1 MTTTIETTRRRDD
14 ALAQVEPPTVNLAA
28 MFERLALN
36 PDIPVDKLQTLMEMQ
51 RTIMREQ
58 AEQRFHMAMSAAQA
72 EMRPVAADAENPSTK
87 SRYASYEALDRAIR
101 PIYTAHSFGLSFD
114 TSDSPLADHIRVL
127 CYVTHGAGHARTYRV
142 DMPADGKGAKGG
154 DVMTK
159 THAAGAAMS
168 YGMRYLLKL
177 IWNIAVGEDDT
188 DGNSASAPTPPAG
201 YEAWA
206 LDLKATAD
214 EGLDA
219 LNAAWQASKPAFR
232 EFLAKRNPQAFNLL
246 KQKAAKAWAK

>member
-168 YGMRYLLKL
+168 YGMRYLLKM
-177 IWNIAVGEDDT
+177 IFNVAVGEDDR
-188 DGNSASAPTPPAG
+188 DGNDPATQPAAPDGFDDWLADLTAVADDG
-201 YEAWA
+201 LTA
-206 LDLKATAD
+206 LQ
-214 EGLDA
+214 
-219 LNAAWQASKPAFR
+219 AAWKQSRKAYCEHLTKASPGTW
-232 EFLAKRNPQAFNLL
+232 NSL
-246 KQKAAKAWAK
+246 KTKAAKVRA